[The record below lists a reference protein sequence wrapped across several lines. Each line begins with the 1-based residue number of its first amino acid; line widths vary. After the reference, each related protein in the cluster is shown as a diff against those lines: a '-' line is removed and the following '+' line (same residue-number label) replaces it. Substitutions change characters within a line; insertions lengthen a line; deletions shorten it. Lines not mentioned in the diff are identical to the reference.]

1 VTLPSINTLLVV
13 DTEGFTRHRD
23 AELPGLHVEMRH
35 AVEAACERSGL
46 AGVWEAAPFVQ
57 GTGDGVLAV
66 LPQDAMIQLIHPFA
80 DHLQAVLAEC
90 APRLRSEGLRLRLRV
105 ALHAGLVDDEHPVT
119 AGISAATNDVS
130 RLLDC
135 EPLRAALR
143 DSDPT
148 VTFVALIVSEEAFDR
163 FVRGGH
169 TGLQASRFRKVRAKV
184 KQFDRP
190 AFLYVPMPS
199 ELERPAGDVEPDGT
213 GPPPPP
219 AGGMSFGDIS
229 VRGRGSQ
236 NVIGSQGGNIRQDM
250 S

>member
-1 VTLPSINTLLVV
+1 MPSIRTLLVV

-23 AELPGLHVEMRH
+23 VDLPGLHVEMRR
-35 AVEAACERSGL
+35 AVETACERSGL
-46 AGVWEAAPFVQ
+46 ADAWKAVRFLQ
-57 GTGDGVLAV
+57 STGDGVLAV
-66 LPQDAMIQLIHPFA
+66 LPLDAMTRLIHPFA

-90 APRLRSEGLRLRLRV
+90 APRLRAGGSRLRLRV

-119 AGISAATNDVS
+119 AGISAATNDVN

-143 DSDPT
+143 DSDPD
-148 VTFVALIVSEEAFDR
+148 VTYVAAVVSTEAFDI

-169 TGLQASRFRKVRAKV
+169 TGLSPSRFTQVRAQV

-190 AFLYVPMPS
+190 AFLYVPTPS
-199 ELERPAGDVEPDGT
+199 EGERPAGDAGPGDA
-213 GPPPPP
+213 GPPP
-219 AGGMSFGDIS
+219 ASGGSTSFGDIS
-229 VRGRGSQ
+229 VSGRRSQ
-236 NVIGSQGGNIRQDM
+236 NVIGSPGGDVRQEM